1 MLYPFFQGLIY
12 VWKLESLQYVNTVNE
27 IYKNISYSI
36 YKLKLSKNNEIIL
49 PFRMLR
55 ETERIK
61 GLGSGDTQFDKG
73 AKQII
78 HDT

>member
-12 VWKLESLQYVNTVNE
+12 IWKLKSLQYVNIVNE
-27 IYKNISYSI
+27 IYRNISYSI
-36 YKLKLSKNNEIIL
+36 YTLKLSKNNEIFL
-49 PFRMLR
+49 PFRMLP

-61 GLGSGDTQFDKG
+61 GLGSGDTQFNKR